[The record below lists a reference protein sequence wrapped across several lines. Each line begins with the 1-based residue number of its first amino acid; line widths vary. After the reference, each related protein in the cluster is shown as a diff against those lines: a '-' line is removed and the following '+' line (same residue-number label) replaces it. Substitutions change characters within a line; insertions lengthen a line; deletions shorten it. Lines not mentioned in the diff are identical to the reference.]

1 MTTFDDISNG
11 TEFLS
16 EKAENPI
23 RIKVVGV
30 GGGGNNAINHMY
42 RQGIKD
48 VSFAVI
54 NTDRKALLAS
64 PVPTKLQ
71 IGPGM
76 GAGNKPEKALQLAE
90 ESAAEI
96 DELFNDSAEMVFI
109 TAGMGGGTGTGAA
122 PVVARIAKERG
133 LLTLGIV
140 TIPFLF
146 EGDKK
151 ILKAL
156 DGADE
161 MSKYVDALMIINNE
175 RLTEIYPDIDFLNAF
190 AKADDTLLMAAQS
203 ISDLITCDARIFLDI
218 EDVKTTLRDSHTAII
233 SSGFGEGE
241 HRVTK
246 AIEDA
251 LNSPLLRN
259 NDILTSTRLLFN
271 VYISRNASH
280 PFQMKEANE
289 ITEFVSS
296 LHSEVDVI
304 WGVGFDD
311 TLDDQV
317 KITILAAGFEI
328 SSSRKRKPAPAVTPK
343 QTPDPLKP
351 EREPRKQEFSAPQ
364 YEAPRPV
371 QNPVPETPVS
381 PVNTPATELPRAAKD
396 NRLADL
402 YGDRASDV
410 RRQKTASRYIVLSP
424 EQLDDDSAID
434 IVERTPAYNRDR
446 KIMSAMKSGSQAL
459 PKPAR
464 DPNVIDF
471 SDDF

>member
-1 MTTFDDISNG
+1 MTIDDISNG
-11 TEFLS
+11 TEFLNENS
-16 EKAENPI
+16 QNPI

-30 GGGGNNAINHMY
+30 GGGGNNAISHMF

-54 NTDRKALLAS
+54 NTDRKALMAS

-76 GAGNKPEKALQLAE
+76 GAGNKPEVALQLAE
-90 ESAAEI
+90 SSAQEI

-133 LLTLGIV
+133 LLTIGIV

-146 EGDKK
+146 EGEKK
-151 ILKAL
+151 IIKAL

-161 MSKYVDALMIINNE
+161 MSKYVDAMMIINNE

-203 ISDLITCDARIFLDI
+203 ISDLITCEARINLDI
-218 EDVKTTLRDSHTAII
+218 EDVKTTLRDSGTAII

-241 HRVTK
+241 NRVTK

-259 NDILTSTRLLFN
+259 NDILSSTRLLFN
-271 VYISRNASH
+271 VYISRNAKN

-289 ITEFVSS
+289 ITEFVSH

-304 WGVGFDD
+304 WGVGYDD
-311 TLDDQV
+311 TLEDKI
-317 KITILAAGFEI
+317 KITILAAGFETI
-328 SSSRKRKPAPAVTPK
+328 SRNNPDTGKSQGTHAPVNKRADVESPRHYTQPAAPVRTPE
-343 QTPDPLKP
+343 P
-351 EREPRKQEFSAPQ
+351 ER
-364 YEAPRPV
+364 
-371 QNPVPETPVS
+371 
-381 PVNTPATELPRAAKD
+381 PAEKPRAVND
-396 NRLADL
+396 SRLGDI
-402 YGDRASDV
+402 YGDKIGDM
-410 RRQKTASRYIVLSP
+410 RRQQTASRYIVLSP
-424 EQLDDDSAID
+424 EQLDDDGAIE
-434 IVERTPAYNRDR
+434 IVERTPALNRDR
-446 KIMSAMKSGSQAL
+446 KLMDAVKSGAHTAPRQSNN
-459 PKPAR
+459 
-464 DPNVIDF
+464 PNIIDF
-471 SDDF
+471 TNE